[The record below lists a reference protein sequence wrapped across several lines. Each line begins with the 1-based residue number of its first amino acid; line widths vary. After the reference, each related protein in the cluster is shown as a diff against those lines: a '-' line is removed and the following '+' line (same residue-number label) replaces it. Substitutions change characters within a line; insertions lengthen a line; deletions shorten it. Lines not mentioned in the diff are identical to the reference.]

1 MLSDKD
7 KRRFKR
13 YKLKSD
19 IQLSSGKSEVKA
31 SITDYSLTGIGF
43 LIDAIPAITSGSDI
57 RFKIRELG
65 LEDEGKIVWSRTFNA
80 RLKGGIERKSIS
92 GRLQHFPLADVLI
105 DLQRSEKNG
114 ILEVTNGAVTKRIY
128 IRTGDMVFAVST
140 QEEDRFVEVLL
151 KAGKITVDQYYQLIN
166 ISQKKGK
173 SHGAALVELGYL
185 KPEDIVWAVRRQ
197 VEEIILSLF
206 QWKDGNF
213 TFLDG
218 PLFSDRAIRL
228 KLSAANLIYRG
239 IKRISDSE
247 CIMKAMPPDEM
258 ILGYSR
264 DPLYLFQDISLDK
277 SDQDILLLLDG
288 RRTIKEILSA
298 SPLDNFGT
306 MKTIYALISTRMIDI
321 IRETPSPEDNI
332 HESVF
337 KEVGPEE
344 DPDFMK
350 EVEQL
355 YMNFDSM
362 DYYSFLGIER
372 WASANKIRKAYY
384 RAAKEFHPDRHLRLA
399 SDTLK
404 NKLNAIF
411 SHLTSVYKVL
421 IDPTTRQEY
430 DGQIQIKPVRSERR
444 SEKRSAAELST
455 IRYHEG
461 KEAFRRG
468 LYAEAEALFSQATYL
483 DNLKPAYHFHLA
495 LTLEN
500 ENKFREAGKS
510 MNEALKLDP
519 GNADYLAEL
528 GHIYL
533 KLGFRLRARSAFEK
547 AMKSDPFNKR
557 APGGMQWLRNHPE

>member
-43 LIDAIPAITSGSDI
+43 FIDAIPAITSGSGI
-57 RFKIRELG
+57 RFEIRELG
-65 LEDEGKIVWSRTFNA
+65 LEDEGKLVWSRTFNA
-80 RLKGGIERKSIS
+80 CLKGGIERKSIS

-151 KAGKITVDQYYQLIN
+151 KAGKITIDQYYQLIN
-166 ISQKKGK
+166 ISQKKEK

-185 KPEDIVWAVRRQ
+185 KPEDLVWAVRRQ

-218 PLFSDRAIRL
+218 PVFSDRAIRL

-247 CIMKAMPPDEM
+247 CIMKAMPSDDI

-288 RRTIKEILSA
+288 KRTIKEILSA
-298 SPLDNFGT
+298 SPLDNFRT
-306 MKTIYALISTRMIDI
+306 MKTIYAVISTRMIDV

-372 WASANKIRKAYY
+372 WASADKIRRAYY
-384 RAAKEFHPDRHLRLA
+384 RAAKEFHPDRHLHLA

-404 NKLNAIF
+404 NELNAIF
-411 SHLTSVYKVL
+411 SHLTGVYKVL

-430 DGQIQIKPVRSERR
+430 DRQIQIKPVRSERR
-444 SEKRSAAELST
+444 SEKRSTAELST

-461 KEAFRRG
+461 KEAFKRG

-495 LTLEN
+495 LALEN
-500 ENKFREAGKS
+500 EKKFREAGKS

-547 AMKSDPFNKR
+547 AIKFDPFNKR
-557 APGGMQWLRNHPE
+557 AAGGMQWLRNHPE